1 MKGSRT
7 FLAGVCLLAAAFAVP
22 GMAAT
27 MLEDLTVPADF
38 SVDTGA
44 PPKLAIRTSPQ
55 NLPVYVFGDDAPGKS
70 NCNAGCI
77 GAWSPVLASGGASP
91 LGDWTIPHRWLCA
104 CKTFAS
110 NLSASLAATAA
121 GVADVFLGCVTRHST
136 PPELIMP

>member
-1 MKGSRT
+1 MNGSWTRVHA
-7 FLAGVCLLAAAFAVP
+7 FLAACCLLAASP
-22 GMAAT
+22 AAAAS

-91 LGDWTIPHRWLCA
+91 LGDWTII
-104 CKTFAS
+104 
-110 NLSASLAATAA
+110 
-121 GVADVFLGCVTRHST
+121 TRDDQRRQWAYKGQPLYTYFTDT
-136 PPELIMP
+136 PGKPTGDGEEGKWHLFQP